1 MGGWQTLPSEDLR
14 KHAEDVLSLLGNDL
28 KTPVNADDIK
38 GQLER
43 FLEYGVP
50 LNQAKQTLLKKYGA
64 SASVSTQALE
74 ITKLTDLQP
83 NLRSVKI
90 IAQVV
95 SINPKDITVKGEPRQ
110 IFSGIL
116 RDETGSVSFTSWH
129 DIQVE
134 RGDVVE
140 IGNAYTNEWQDAV
153 QLNIGNK
160 TQIEKRDKDALP
172 KETFEPT
179 KCSINKIHT
188 GMGALDIEV
197 CILELQKKD
206 VEVNG
211 ESKTMFHGVFGDET
225 GKIPF
230 TAWHDFKLKEKET
243 ISLIGG
249 YVKSW
254 RGIPQISFD
263 KDAKVK
269 KVKKDGVSIDKIP
282 ERKLRMFEVEEQSGL
297 YDVSVEGRVIEVQ
310 QGSGFILRCP
320 ECKRMLL
327 EGECQIHGSVDGV
340 ADLRVRCVIDDG
352 SGSVSAIFNREISEM
367 VLGKTMDECKEME
380 PSALMDLMKDIL
392 FAKVFSL
399 KGNTMRD
406 RFGTRFI
413 PHDVEKVEVDVK
425 KDAEEL
431 ISILSNGGI

>member
-64 SASVSTQALE
+64 SANVSTQALE

-140 IGNAYTNEWQDAV
+140 IGNTYQ
-153 QLNIGNK
+153 
-160 TQIEKRDKDALP
+160 
-172 KETFEPT
+172 
-179 KCSINKIHT
+179 
-188 GMGALDIEV
+188 
-197 CILELQKKD
+197 
-206 VEVNG
+206 
-211 ESKTMFHGVFGDET
+211 
-225 GKIPF
+225 
-230 TAWHDFKLKEKET
+230 
-243 ISLIGG
+243 
-249 YVKSW
+249 
-254 RGIPQISFD
+254 
-263 KDAKVK
+263 
-269 KVKKDGVSIDKIP
+269 
-282 ERKLRMFEVEEQSGL
+282 
-297 YDVSVEGRVIEVQ
+297 
-310 QGSGFILRCP
+310 
-320 ECKRMLL
+320 
-327 EGECQIHGSVDGV
+327 
-340 ADLRVRCVIDDG
+340 
-352 SGSVSAIFNREISEM
+352 
-367 VLGKTMDECKEME
+367 
-380 PSALMDLMKDIL
+380 
-392 FAKVFSL
+392 
-399 KGNTMRD
+399 
-406 RFGTRFI
+406 
-413 PHDVEKVEVDVK
+413 
-425 KDAEEL
+425 
-431 ISILSNGGI
+431 